1 MALARHE
8 SIIGSMEKGDGDS
21 LPDDGIVAED
31 LTQLVE
37 HIELTGAHRLPDD
50 NDWEL
55 ATPATDLDDAPILI
69 GTLPDEPGIAGMDVG
84 DDTQMFI
91 ETQADLA
98 RLLPGGERRSGQA
111 AALAAERARWQKR
124 ADELERTLAER
135 NQLLAER
142 ERRIEE
148 LQARLATRTLER
160 EGLAAEL
167 RESRPV
173 KAAVTDALPAEAPA
187 TRAPDADVEPDYT
200 QELPVPELPISERA
214 KSMAS
219 VGPGMVRAPALQ
231 LLIYPGLD
239 FVNDAPSMHDFADT
253 FPLTA
258 QTIEFFLKHYLPEGV
273 DPSSARLSP
282 GRTQDLSGLAPALIY
297 AAGFDMLLDQGQAY
311 AQRLSEAGVGV
322 EYCCFENLPHGFVAF
337 PALAP
342 AAEHAL
348 RRIARETAA
357 ALKVR
362 G

>member
-1 MALARHE
+1 VAPARHE
-8 SIIGSMEKGDGDS
+8 SIIGGMEKGDGDS

-37 HIELTGAHRLPDD
+37 HIELTGAHRLPEDH
-50 NDWEL
+50 DWEL

-124 ADELERTLAER
+124 VDELERALAER

-148 LQARLATRTLER
+148 LQARLAARTLER

-173 KAAVTDALPAEAPA
+173 NAAVTDALPSEAPA
-187 TRAPDADVEPDYT
+187 ARTPDAGVESDYT
-200 QELPVPELPISERA
+200 QELPVPELPVVPSAAATPRL
-214 KSMAS
+214 
-219 VGPGMVRAPALQ
+219 RRY
-231 LLIYPGLD
+231 LIGLD
-239 FVNDAPSMHDFADT
+239 LVGCVHEIAGRRVNIGRTRDNDLRIVDPTVSRLHAMLTVRNGEAMLVDANSRNGIFVNGI
-253 FPLTA
+253 
-258 QTIEFFLKHYLPEGV
+258 QVRY
-273 DPSSARLSP
+273 ARLDDGDLITFGTVRFRYRVGSDATGSP
-282 GRTQDLSGLAPALIY
+282 
-297 AAGFDMLLDQGQAY
+297 AGSA
-311 AQRLSEAGVGV
+311 
-322 EYCCFENLPHGFVAF
+322 
-337 PALAP
+337 
-342 AAEHAL
+342 
-348 RRIARETAA
+348 
-357 ALKVR
+357 
-362 G
+362 